1 MEYLT
6 ISQTAEKWGL
16 KGRWVTTLCS
26 EGRIPG
32 ARKFGNAWMIP
43 ADAEKTSDARIKSGN
58 YIGLSQRSR
67 DRSKGKNDS
76 SAPPFESSCP
86 QEKSTVN

>member
-1 MEYLT
+1 MNYISAKET
-6 ISQTAEKWGL
+6 ATKWDISQRRVA
-16 KGRWVTTLCS
+16 TLCS

-43 ADAEKTSDARIKSGN
+43 ADAEKPSDARIKSGN

-67 DRSKGKNDS
+67 DRSKSKNDS

>member
-1 MEYLT
+1 MLGILHLRGDFMEYLT

-16 KGRWVTTLCS
+16 KGRRVTTLCA

-43 ADAEKTSDARIKSGN
+43 ENAEKPNDARIKSGN
-58 YIGLSQRSR
+58 YVGLSK
-67 DRSKGKNDS
+67 SKSKNS
-76 SAPPFESSCP
+76 ES
-86 QEKSTVN
+86 